1 MENIKNTQNLET
13 SALMMTQYERWGI
26 IDTREYA
33 IDEVVRP
40 YIKAMDDS
48 DLIACY
54 NEFATQN
61 GDEMFLENDETLFE
75 NMAPMEA
82 VRATFYGDYRYIDEY
97 ARFNGDGN
105 IDTYSAYQARR
116 EIARDG
122 EFLDWMYAN
131 AYKDEN
137 QEKRV
142 AYALELVKAGY

>member
-82 VRATFYGDYRYIDEY
+82 VRATFYGDYRYIDEC

>member
-13 SALMMTQYERWGI
+13 SALMMTQYERW
-26 IDTREYA
+26 
-33 IDEVVRP
+33 
-40 YIKAMDDS
+40 
-48 DLIACY
+48 
-54 NEFATQN
+54 
-61 GDEMFLENDETLFE
+61 
-75 NMAPMEA
+75 
-82 VRATFYGDYRYIDEY
+82 
-97 ARFNGDGN
+97 GN

>member
-61 GDEMFLENDETLFE
+61 
-75 NMAPMEA
+75 
-82 VRATFYGDYRYIDEY
+82 GDYRYIDEY